1 MGQKC
6 RGGVFGGRS
15 GELMVELSGDG
26 AIVRF
31 SGGMVM
37 VWELVY
43 QNFSA
48 GFEKRHSRRE

>member
-1 MGQKC
+1 
-6 RGGVFGGRS
+6 VFEGRC
-15 GELMVELSGDG
+15 GEVIVELSGG
-26 AIVRF
+26 EGVVRF